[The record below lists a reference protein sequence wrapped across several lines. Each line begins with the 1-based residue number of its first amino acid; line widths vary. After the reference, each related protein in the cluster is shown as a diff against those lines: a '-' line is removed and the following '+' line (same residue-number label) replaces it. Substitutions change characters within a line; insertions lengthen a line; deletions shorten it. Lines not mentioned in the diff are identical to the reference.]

1 MDLAKLFLASLASL
15 ASASPESCDWA
26 GCNGR
31 TLLQHRVVLGE
42 TQGRLSY
49 RGEFHDVFKDRP
61 AIEALQSAKC
71 RNYFGPG
78 QRGSMIYD
86 VETMMLRPQAEL
98 KNQSGSSLSYSPP
111 RRLMTFEDQIP
122 QDQIGE
128 DTSLNHSSGW
138 CMPLAVRT
146 AARPIKVSLAT
157 LQNRTLMMGAVWK
170 CASTSMRAML
180 QSLDGVEFLD
190 AHGESKDFCAEQ
202 NFSWP
207 ACEKTSSFLSA
218 AVQATWKVATI
229 RDPFERFMASV
240 NEHGKWSSC
249 DGEVCQDEI
258 EKAKDLARTLATQFP
273 GTYRSCE
280 HPTMSYF
287 LSATDLNGNPV
298 VWDMLLEVDDLSSEL
313 QKLSELTGWALNT
326 EQENSSGDDDIKRQ
340 RFLGGREETDGMTRS
355 TLRTLYAWDI
365 AGPLDVQMKHAANS
379 AFTFTRCTLIERCDC
394 PVAWCHFE

>member
-1 MDLAKLFLASLASL
+1 
-15 ASASPESCDWA
+15 
-26 GCNGR
+26 
-31 TLLQHRVVLGE
+31 
-42 TQGRLSY
+42 
-49 RGEFHDVFKDRP
+49 
-61 AIEALQSAKC
+61 
-71 RNYFGPG
+71 
-78 QRGSMIYD
+78 
-86 VETMMLRPQAEL
+86 
-98 KNQSGSSLSYSPP
+98 
-111 RRLMTFEDQIP
+111 
-122 QDQIGE
+122 
-128 DTSLNHSSGW
+128 
-138 CMPLAVRT
+138 
-146 AARPIKVSLAT
+146 
-157 LQNRTLMMGAVWK
+157 
-170 CASTSMRAML
+170 MRAML

-340 RFLGGREETDGMTRS
+340 YFDAIFQDDE
-355 TLRTLYAWDI
+355 
-365 AGPLDVQMKHAANS
+365 
-379 AFTFTRCTLIERCDC
+379 TRCSVCKVYAQALRSELGSRETPLQRFAVGKECETTSDWRVVYKLVLLSKPD
-394 PVAWCHFE
+394 AAGALMDTQGASAARF